1 MFSRLISYLSI
12 ALCSFYLTACSGP
25 ETAQDVSVAF
35 VKAAYS
41 ADVKKTLDCIDF
53 SSADKSEAEDLESK
67 KIIEGKLSQVLPEK
81 QKEIEKEAGG
91 IKEIHAVESIFN
103 KDMTQAEIKVEVS
116 FHGRLKGKTSTIE
129 PVRLIKTSEG
139 WKVQIK

>member
-35 VKAAYS
+35 VKSAYS

-53 SSADKSEAEDLESK
+53 SSADKEDIEDLESK
-67 KIIEGKLSQVLPEK
+67 KLVEGKLSQVLPEK

-91 IKEIHAVESIFN
+91 IKKIQAVETVFN
-103 KDMTQAEIKVEVS
+103 KDMTQAEIKVEVVLDRKS
-116 FHGRLKGKTSTIE
+116 
-129 PVRLIKTSEG
+129 V
-139 WKVQIK
+139 V

>member
-35 VKAAYS
+35 VKSAYS

-53 SSADKSEAEDLESK
+53 SSADKEDIEDLESK
-67 KIIEGKLSQVLPEK
+67 KLVEGKLSQVLPEDRK
-81 QKEIEKEAGG
+81 S
-91 IKEIHAVESIFN
+91 V
-103 KDMTQAEIKVEVS
+103 V
-116 FHGRLKGKTSTIE
+116 
-129 PVRLIKTSEG
+129 
-139 WKVQIK
+139 